1 MIDNPEVD
9 RQKLRVRMLIPLWGA
24 SYFERWMNI
33 SAASLCSKGNIP
45 YLQEH
50 TDFELVF
57 LTKSQDLDYVTHT
70 IAPQVGDDIA
80 IRTVTIDEFFP
91 KNTPVSYAVPL
102 TLAFM
107 KGIRSLGAEGIGS
120 FVILM
125 NADFV
130 LSDGS
135 LARLLQCVKQGY
147 HIITAPSLRVV
158 DQSVRNTLSMY
169 LRGQKAKEGLPARY
183 LMSLAQEHLHQTILA
198 RIINEP
204 ELIEAWYYHLV
215 YWRVSKNCLAARYFL
230 LMPLCFQLRR
240 QVATATCPIDYGF
253 VEQVCPGGRYRALSD
268 SDEFLM
274 VELQDRDSEVELLMP
289 SSITTSRTHAVE
301 QKLTQIVANAGAWS
315 TYEHRRAFKHT
326 LLFHSDDLS
335 GDDDV
340 SLSAFD
346 TRMSQVLDQ
355 MPPPV
360 PRQRHMHWL
369 GAVHHYRKAMTVD
382 KMPYPELLLDDANR
396 ITVALVA
403 RQQALIP
410 SLQQAAPIELA
421 KYFTSLCAVVTLEY
435 LAPDIA
441 GKVPLALLFAADVQ
455 DAHNDDQCAEF
466 TLHEGPEFAPGR
478 GLGMYLLTDT
488 LVYWQ
493 KFRFSCDSAIS
504 AGAEVVLVFRNNS
517 WTEVP
522 FEGHGWIV
530 SYLANA
536 FPPEKYSAQL
546 EFISAA
552 PKHSERNKVAILSGI
567 EAVVAQLD
575 GGSVSPLASKTF
587 VGFTVRVSGAGLR
600 LSDLD
605 ESCRLGSPSENSQR
619 QRT

>member
-1 MIDNPEVD
+1 MIDNPGVD
-9 RQKLRVRMLIPLWGA
+9 RQKPRIRMLVPLWGA
-24 SYFERWMNI
+24 LYFEPWMNI

-50 TDFELVF
+50 AEFELIF
-57 LTKSQDLDYVTHT
+57 LTKSQDLDYITHT
-70 IAPQVGDDIA
+70 IAPQVGDRIA

-91 KNTPVSYAVPL
+91 KTVSVSYAVPL
-102 TLAFM
+102 TLAFL

-120 FVILM
+120 FLILM

-135 LARLLQCVKQGY
+135 LARLFHYIKQGY

-158 DQSVRNTLSMY
+158 DQSVRDTLSMH
-169 LRGQKAKEGLPARY
+169 LRAQKANEGLPARY
-183 LMSLAQEHLHQTILA
+183 LMSLAQEHLHQTVLA

-215 YWRVSKNCLAARYFL
+215 YWRVRKNCLAARYFL

-240 QVATATCPIDYGF
+240 QVATATCSIDYGF
-253 VEQVCPGGRYRALSD
+253 LEQVCPGGRYTALGD

-274 VELQDRDSEVELLMP
+274 VELQDRDSEVELFMP
-289 SSITTSRTHAVE
+289 SRIASSRTQAVE

-335 GDDDV
+335 RDDNL

-346 TRMSQVLDQ
+346 TSMSQVLDQ

-360 PRQRHMHWL
+360 PRQRHVHWL

-382 KMPYPELLLDDANR
+382 KIPYPKLLLDEANR
-396 ITVALVA
+396 VTITLVG
-403 RQQALIP
+403 RQQTLDP
-410 SLQQAAPIELA
+410 SLQRDTPIELA
-421 KYFTSLCAVVTLEY
+421 KYFTSARALVTLDY

-441 GKVPLALLFAADVQ
+441 GKVPSAVLFTADIR
-455 DAHNDDQCAEF
+455 DAHNDDQCTEF
-466 TLHEGPEFAPGR
+466 TLFEGPEFAPGR
-478 GLGMYLLTDT
+478 GLAMYLLTDT

-493 KFRFSCDSAIS
+493 KFRMLYDSAIR

-517 WTEVP
+517 WTEVL

-530 SYLANA
+530 SCLANA
-536 FPPEKYSAQL
+536 FPPEKYCAQL
-546 EFISAA
+546 QFFSTA
-552 PKHSERNKVAILSGI
+552 PNDSDRNKVADLPPNV
-567 EAVVAQLD
+567 EAVIAQLD
-575 GGSVSPLASKTF
+575 GGSVTPLASRTF
-587 VGFTVRVSGAGLR
+587 GGFTVRISGAR
-600 LSDLD
+600 DL
-605 ESCRLGSPSENSQR
+605 EENCGLGSTSD
-619 QRT
+619 RTASGSVH